1 MKKITLYIIGMLLG
15 TFTLFTGCD
24 EVHEWPVEPET
35 VPFDLR
41 LDFRLD
47 ITAWDYYYNI
57 NTPRAVSNTYDMR
70 YVLRAYPISP
80 DGTVSSD
87 YRKEFIFTKP
97 NTTLGD
103 DYSHQTQL
111 DLPEGKYRLM
121 VWVDFVETGT
131 VGPTFYNCEKFNS
144 IVLHGSHKANT
155 DYRDAF
161 AGTTDVVLESTIQ
174 EGVEIVNA
182 EISLK
187 RPFAKY
193 TFISNDLQEFLS
205 REASRL
211 SRNENGSGEDAGSRV
226 VELDD
231 YKVVVYY
238 PMYMPNTYNL
248 FTDKAVNSATGV
260 KYTSKPIRLSEDE
273 VMLGFDYVV
282 INDDPD
288 AKVTVSIGLFDK
300 EGTQVAMS
308 ESFNVPLQRS
318 VNTIVRG
325 KFMTVETGGGISID
339 PSFNGDHNIVLP

>member
-1 MKKITLYIIGMLLG
+1 MKKIAIYIIGILLG
-15 TFTLFTGCD
+15 TLPMLTGCD
-24 EVHEWPVEPET
+24 VHEWPEEAET

-41 LDFRLD
+41 LDFRVEM
-47 ITAWDYYYNI
+47 TAWDYFHKI
-57 NTPRAVSNTYDMR
+57 SRSRAELVEYDMR
-70 YVLRAYPISP
+70 YVLRAYPILS
-80 DGTVSSD
+80 DGTVSPD
-87 YRKEFIFTKP
+87 HLKEFIFTKP

-103 DYSHQTQL
+103 DYSYQTQL

-121 VWVDFVETGT
+121 VWVDFVEPGT
-131 VGPTFYNCEKFNS
+131 EGPTFYNCEKFNS

-155 DYRDAF
+155 DYRDGF

-174 EGVEIVNA
+174 EGMQMVNA
-182 EISLK
+182 EILLK

-193 TFISNDLQEFLS
+193 TFISEDLQEFVS
-205 REASRL
+205 RELLRL
-211 SRNENGSGEDAGSRV
+211 SRNENGSGDDAGSRV
-226 VELDD
+226 IDLND

-248 FTDKAVNSATGV
+248 FTDKAVNSTTGV
-260 KYTSKPIRLSEDE
+260 QYTSKPVRISEDE
-273 VMLGFDYVV
+273 VVLGFDYVV

-288 AKVTVSIGLFDK
+288 AKVTVAVGVFDK
-300 EGTQVAMS
+300 EGTQIAMS
-308 ESFNVPLQRS
+308 ESFNIPLQRS